1 MQAAAF
7 LVPWCCHAAYR
18 HILSSLEAAAAKFGL
33 QYQLESGSCLGAV
46 KLNNFIPWDIDIDIG
61 FLTSQFPLWQPD
73 GSAAQTLAAAGL
85 RLHSYSQVR
94 RPIDIYLPTLFC
106 PQDNYSDRGAGSFMI
121 EYGGLAVEMMGRP
134 RLSHAVLPPH
144 LQHTQTRIGQSIIQ
158 TNSVPTIDIECLILY
173 L

>member
-18 HILSSLEAAAAKFGL
+18 HILSSLEAAAAQFGL

-94 RPIDIYLPTLFC
+94 GRI
-106 PQDNYSDRGAGSFMI
+106 QD
-121 EYGGLAVEMMGRP
+121 
-134 RLSHAVLPPH
+134 
-144 LQHTQTRIGQSIIQ
+144 
-158 TNSVPTIDIECLILY
+158 LILTF
-173 L
+173 LHCLALRTTTATGGRAAS